1 MKRMFWLIGGG
12 LGLMGILLVFFFS
25 LSAGPGTGSM
35 GGGRILSAGESYP
48 WNQYVQGEGCTP
60 EEQEKYESVQDNQR
74 ALGGYDFGFYQ
85 HRKAYPQSYA
95 KLMNSVHASIRS
107 VDLLNPYTGR
117 AIQQVSQPSAGDIS
131 WQTAPTTLTVTY
143 YYLCNGE
150 ILSFSTIRYDE
161 EFLNE
166 AVAATL
172 IIPEHLTQQ
181 NDRYIFMVCEFM
193 ESWFLFFHAN
203 EGRMPN
209 SFDELANL
217 YPFLRKVRNEF
228 TGGYA
233 QNVPPESSAPGNFTY
248 QLFYDN
254 QGNYDS
260 YGLWCY
266 GSDNEA
272 L

>member
-12 LGLMGILLVFFFS
+12 LGLMAILFILFFTS
-25 LSAGPGTGSM
+25 SAGPGTGSVGIM
-35 GGGRILSAGESYP
+35 SAGESYP
-48 WNQYVQGEGCTP
+48 WFQYLQGEGCTP
-60 EEQEKYESVQDNQR
+60 DEQQKYESVQDNQR
-74 ALGGYDFGFYQ
+74 ALDGMISDFTNIEK
-85 HRKAYPQSYA
+85 HYPQSYA
-95 KLMNSVHASIRS
+95 ELMNSVHASIRPA
-107 VDLLNPYTGR
+107 DMLNPYTGQP
-117 AIQQVSQPSAGDIS
+117 IQQVSQPSAGDIS
-131 WQTAPTTLTVTY
+131 WQTTPTTLTVTF

-150 ILSFSTIRYDE
+150 ILSFSPIGFDE

-166 AVAATL
+166 AVASTMF
-172 IIPEHLTQQ
+172 IPEHLTQQ
-181 NDRYIFMVCEFM
+181 NDRYTFMVCEFM
-193 ESWFLFFHAN
+193 DSWFLFFHAN

-217 YPFLRKVRNEF
+217 FPFLRKVRNEF

-233 QNVPPESSAPGNFTY
+233 QNVPSESRSPGNFTY
-248 QLFYDN
+248 QLFYDS

-266 GSDNEA
+266 GSNNET